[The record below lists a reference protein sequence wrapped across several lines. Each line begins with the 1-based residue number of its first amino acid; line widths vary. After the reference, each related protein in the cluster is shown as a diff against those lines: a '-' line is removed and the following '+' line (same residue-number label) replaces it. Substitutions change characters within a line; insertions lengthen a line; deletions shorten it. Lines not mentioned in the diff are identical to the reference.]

1 MKSLFTLKKDAQQ
14 HLGKLGLGGSDL
26 ASVTIQ
32 AGVKSREKGATC
44 GLPGLSGPFLPSG
57 ERATKDFGNLTL
69 AGER

>member
-32 AGVKSREKGATC
+32 AGVKSREKGA
-44 GLPGLSGPFLPSG
+44 LPRL
-57 ERATKDFGNLTL
+57 K
-69 AGER
+69 